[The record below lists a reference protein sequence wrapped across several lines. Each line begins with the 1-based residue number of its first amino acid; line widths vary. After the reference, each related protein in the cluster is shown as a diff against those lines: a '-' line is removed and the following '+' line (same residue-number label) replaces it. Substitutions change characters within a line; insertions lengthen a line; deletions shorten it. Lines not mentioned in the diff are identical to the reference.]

1 MGTARGWR
9 KREKGIGDYGLMN
22 TEFQFYKKK
31 SSEDCLTTMLIQLN
45 TVNCMIKNG

>member
-22 TEFQFYKKK
+22 IEFQFYKKK

-45 TVNCMIKNG
+45 AVNCTIKNG